1 MTSQRS
7 MQCLVQE
14 YLEERRRCGFALAS
28 PGFQLMAFAR
38 FADQSGHRGSL
49 TQRLILDW
57 VQGQR
62 PSAPHAV
69 WAARLKIIGPFA
81 KYRARFDSRT
91 EIPDLRMFGKASKR
105 ITPHIYTEQEVVDL
119 LAAARAMRPRGRL
132 RPVLY
137 ETLFG
142 LLAATGLRISEAL
155 QLRYADIDP
164 AHETLTVRQSK
175 FAKSRLVPLHPTV
188 CEALRRYTA
197 VRQLFAPVS
206 QEAFLFVS
214 RSGAR
219 LSRSTA
225 LNVFKRLCADLKWTA
240 RGDRALP
247 RIHDLRHTFI
257 CRRILRWYQQGTD
270 VDNRMPA
277 LSTYVGHACVSC
289 TYWYLTGIPELM
301 TVAAKNFEQF
311 ADKSR
316 KERHA

>member
-1 MTSQRS
+1 
-7 MQCLVQE
+7 MQSLVQE

-38 FADQSGHRGSL
+38 FADQSGHRGPL

-62 PSAPHAV
+62 PSAPHAA

-91 EIPDLRMFGKASKR
+91 EIPDLCTFGKAPVR
-105 ITPHIYTEQEVVDL
+105 ITPHVFTEQEIADL
-119 LAAARAMRPRGRL
+119 LAAARAMRPRGKL

-155 QLRYADIDP
+155 RLRYADID
-164 AHETLTVRQSK
+164 AAQGTLTVRQTK
-175 FAKSRLVPLHPTV
+175 FAKSRLVPLHTTV
-188 CEALRRYTA
+188 CEALQRYTA

-219 LSRSTA
+219 LSR
-225 LNVFKRLCADLKWTA
+225 
-240 RGDRALP
+240 GDRALP

-257 CRRILRWYQQGTD
+257 CRRILRWYQQGAD

-301 TVAAKNFEQF
+301 AVAAKNFEQF

>member
-1 MTSQRS
+1 
-7 MQCLVQE
+7 MQSLVQE
-14 YLEERRRCGFALAS
+14 YLENQRRCGFALAS

-38 FADQSGHRGSL
+38 FADQSGHQGPL

-69 WAARLKIIGPFA
+69 WAARLKVIRPFA
-81 KYRARFDSRT
+81 RYRARFDSRT
-91 EIPDLRMFGKASKR
+91 EIPDLRMFGKASMR
-105 ITPHIYTEQEVVDL
+105 ITPHIFTEQEIVDL
-119 LAAARAMRPRGRL
+119 LAAARAMRPRGKL

-164 AHETLTVRQSK
+164 APGALTVRQSK
-175 FAKSRLVPLHPTV
+175 FSKSRLVPLHPTV
-188 CEALRRYTA
+188 CEALQRYTTI
-197 VRQLFAPVS
+197 RQLFAPVS
-206 QEAFLFVS
+206 PEAYLFVS

-225 LNVFKRLCADLKWTA
+225 LSVFKQLRADLKWTA

-257 CRRILRWYQQGTD
+257 CRRIQRWYQQGAD
-270 VDNRMPA
+270 VDNRMAA
-277 LSTYVGHACVSC
+277 LSTYVGHSCISC
-289 TYWYLTGIPELM
+289 TYWYLTGTPELM
-301 TVAAKNFEQF
+301 TVAARNFEQF
-311 ADKSR
+311 AGKSR
-316 KERHA
+316 RDHHA